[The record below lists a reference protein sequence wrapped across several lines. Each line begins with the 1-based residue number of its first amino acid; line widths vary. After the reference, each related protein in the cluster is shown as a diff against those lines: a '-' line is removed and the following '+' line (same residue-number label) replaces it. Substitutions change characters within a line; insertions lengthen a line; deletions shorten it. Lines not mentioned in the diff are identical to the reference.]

1 MNKYAKA
8 VVAALVAGLG
18 ALQFALKDNT
28 VSTTEW
34 IQVGSTTVAALGLVW
49 GVQNSPA
56 DRPADPVVP
65 VPAELPDPGV
75 VPA

>member
-34 IQVGSTTVAALGLVW
+34 VQVGSTAVAALGLVW
-49 GVQNSPA
+49 GVQNAPA
-56 DRPADPVVP
+56 AAASPVVP

-75 VPA
+75 TPR